1 VLIAFQERNK
11 PTEAPKAPKS
21 APFFLPSIGSF
32 AGLEAPNGAPASGV
46 DFFAGGSSGDA
57 PADAKSEDKSS
68 MHCPSWFTRTSES
81 CKSTAGVVCVAAGK
95 GSRIIKSQGHRV
107 LSKLAQLL
115 HDAVAA
121 TMKPEV
127 SHETTCWLGMLN
139 YTDN

>member
-1 VLIAFQERNK
+1 M
-11 PTEAPKAPKS
+11 
-21 APFFLPSIGSF
+21 PSIGSF
-32 AGLEAPNGAPASGV
+32 AGLEAPNAAPASGV

-68 MHCPSWFTRTSES
+68 MHCTAHLGLLALSES